1 MMENEETIDNKEKKV
16 ETETT
21 ISQCPSC
28 GSGLFYDPKS
38 MGLKCKSCNSIFD
51 FEKNKD
57 NLKLDYLD
65 SKVENYDWSLET
77 RVFHCDTCGAEILI
91 TGYDVTT
98 VCPYCGSGYVSKTDK
113 LPGLKPNRVVPFAF
127 NETDAQAYFK
137 KGVRKYF
144 FAPRAIKKKIPENKI
159 RGLLIP
165 SFTFDSNT
173 FSSYDG
179 VLEKVES
186 YRDSKG
192 NLKTKTKRFNISG
205 SKAINYRD
213 LVIESSSKFEQKQ
226 INSLLPYDMNSSYH
240 FDYNFL
246 RGYSVEHYQD
256 SLDHCYSKAKNIMDE
271 DIKRKILSGY
281 NYTSVVRL
289 NVSTNY
295 NDRMYSYALLPIYT
309 FEYEYRKKRYVT
321 LMNGQTGKINNKL
334 PISPIK
340 VSILVLLI
348 ILAIVAVVLFIML
361 SE

>member
-1 MMENEETIDNKEKKV
+1 MDNEEKSLQEEQKV
-16 ETETT
+16 QTETT
-21 ISQCPSC
+21 KSQCPNC

-38 MGLKCKSCNSIFD
+38 LGLKCKSCSSIFD
-51 FEKNKD
+51 FEKNKND
-57 NLKLDYLD
+57 LKLTFTD
-65 SKVENYDWSLET
+65 SKVENYDWSLES
-77 RVFHCDTCGAEILI
+77 RVFHCENCGAEVVI

-98 VCPYCGSGYVSKTDK
+98 ICPYCASGYVTKTDK

-127 NETDAQAYFK
+127 DELEAQALFK

-173 FSSYDG
+173 FSSYSG
-179 VLEKVES
+179 VLEES
-186 YRDSKG
+186 TTYRDSKG
-192 NLKTKTKRFNISG
+192 NLRTKTKRFNISG
-205 SKAINYRD
+205 SKAVNFQD

-226 INSLLPYDMNSSYH
+226 INSLLPYNMSGSYH
-240 FDYNFL
+240 FDSNFL

-256 SLDHCYSKAKNIMDE
+256 SLDNCYSQAKKIMDE

-281 NYTSVVRL
+281 HYTSVIRL
-289 NVSTNY
+289 DVSTNY
-295 NDRMYSYALLPIYT
+295 EDRMYSYALLPIYT
-309 FEYEYRKKRYVT
+309 FEYEYRKKKYVT

-340 VSILVLLI
+340 VSILVLLV
-348 ILAIVAVVLFIML
+348 ILAIVVFILFIML